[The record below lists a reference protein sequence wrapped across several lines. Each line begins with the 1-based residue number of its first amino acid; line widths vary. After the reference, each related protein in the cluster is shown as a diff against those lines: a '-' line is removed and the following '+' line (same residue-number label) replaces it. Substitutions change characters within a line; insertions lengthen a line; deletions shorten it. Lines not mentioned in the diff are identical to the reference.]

1 MCFCSEGLGYPVW
14 MARVV
19 CVVGFESS
27 EILGEFGPVRVSVLE
42 GVSVSGLVYVL
53 MLVFV

>member
-27 EILGEFGPVRVSVLE
+27 EILGEFGTVRVSVLE